1 MMLKVW
7 PPRTPGLLLCA
18 CGVDRI
24 DDGGIRGHIPD
35 NDLENWGRPQFLV
48 IHAAVILGPQFLVSR
63 IFELS
68 LDNLD
73 GFHTRKPL
81 TELDLA
87 EKGPVLLN
95 SEGFSAIN

>member
-7 PPRTPGLLLCA
+7 PPQTPGLLLCA
-18 CGVDRI
+18 CGVDRV

-48 IHAAVILGPQFLVSR
+48 IHAAVIFSSPFLVSR
-63 IFELS
+63 IFEFS
-68 LDNLD
+68 LGDLA

-81 TELDLA
+81 TELDWA
-87 EKGPVLLN
+87 
-95 SEGFSAIN
+95 

>member
-7 PPRTPGLLLCA
+7 PPQTPGLLLCA
-18 CGVDRI
+18 CGVDRV

-48 IHAAVILGPQFLVSR
+48 IHAAVIFSSPFLVSR
-63 IFELS
+63 IFEFS
-68 LDNLD
+68 LGDLA

>member
-1 MMLKVW
+1 MPDTVQCSCRITCW
-7 PPRTPGLLLCA
+7 TRLC
-18 CGVDRI
+18 
-24 DDGGIRGHIPD
+24 D

-48 IHAAVILGPQFLVSR
+48 IHAAVILGSPFLVSR

-68 LDNLD
+68 LNNLD
-73 GFHTRKPL
+73 GFHTRKSR

-87 EKGPVLLN
+87 EKGTVLLN

>member
-18 CGVDRI
+18 CGVDRV

-48 IHAAVILGPQFLVSR
+48 SR

-68 LDNLD
+68 LDNLY

-87 EKGPVLLN
+87 EKRLFCLIQRD
-95 SEGFSAIN
+95 FQL